1 MSLDPRSVLADLIAL
16 PSVNPMGLPAIGDQY
31 YEHQVTDYLERL
43 FQGLGWPY
51 RRQPVAPRRDNILA
65 YLAGDPGPLEGGALL
80 LLEAHQDTVPVEGM
94 TIPPWEPVIRDGRI
108 YGRGSC
114 DIKGGM
120 TAMLVALDRIQNSRV
135 ATRPSVVLACTVN
148 EEHGYTG
155 AQAVADLWQHGDRS
169 IFARRPDAAVVA
181 EPTELNVVTAHK
193 GAVRWRLNTAGRAAH
208 SSQPEAGQNA
218 IYAMAPVLQALESY
232 QRGAAKEISPHAL
245 CGGATLSVGVISGGL
260 SVNTIPAQC
269 TIEIDRRL
277 VPGETPESGFEHVR
291 RFLSGQPGMPHS
303 IVHEPP
309 FLIGP
314 PLADVGN
321 DAVARQLLA
330 AVRKVSPA
338 RDVIGVPFG
347 TDAATFAAA
356 GVPSV
361 VFGPGSIAQAHTADE
376 WLALDQLE
384 QAIEILT
391 RFLNSGEAAPHVLA
405 AKAV

>member
-1 MSLDPRSVLADLIAL
+1 
-16 PSVNPMGLPAIGDQY
+16 MGLPAVGDHY

-43 FQGLGWPY
+43 FQRLGWPY
-51 RRQPVAPRRDNILA
+51 QRQPVAPRRDNILA
-65 YLAGDPGPLEGGALL
+65 YLAGDPGPLEGGSLL
-80 LLEAHQDTVPVEGM
+80 LFEAHQDTVPVEGM
-94 TIPPWEPVIRDGRI
+94 TIPPWEPAIRDGRI

-114 DIKGGM
+114 DIKGGL
-120 TAMLVALDRIQNSRV
+120 TAMLAALDRFWSARP
-135 ATRPSVVLACTVN
+135 APRPSVVLACTVN

-155 AQAVADLWQHGDRS
+155 ALAVADLWQRGDRS
-169 IFARRPDAAVVA
+169 ILPRRPDAAIVA
-181 EPTELNVVTAHK
+181 EPSELNVVTAHK
-193 GAVRWRLNTAGRAAH
+193 GAVRWRLHTAGRAAH
-208 SSQPEAGQNA
+208 SSQPDAGQNA

-232 QRGAAKEISPHAL
+232 QAVGAKEIAPHAL

-291 RFLSGQPGMPHS
+291 RYLSAQPGVPRS

-309 FLIGP
+309 FLTGP

-321 DAVARQLLA
+321 GAIAQLLLTA
-330 AVRKVSPA
+330 AQQISATRGIV
-338 RDVIGVPFG
+338 GVPFG

-376 WLALDQLE
+376 WLSLDQLD
-384 QAIEILT
+384 QAIAILT
-391 RFLNSGEAAPHVLA
+391 RFLGVDAS
-405 AKAV
+405 

>member
-1 MSLDPRSVLADLIAL
+1 MPLDPLRTLADLIAL
-16 PSVNPMGLPAIGDQY
+16 PSVNPMGLPAVGDIY
-31 YEHQVTDYLERL
+31 YEHRVTDYLERL
-43 FQGLGWPY
+43 FQKLGWPSK
-51 RRQPVAPRRDNILA
+51 RQPVAPQRDNILA
-65 YLAGDPGPLEGGALL
+65 YLEGKPGPLEGGKLL

-94 TIPPWEPVIRDGRI
+94 TIPPWEPEVRDGRI

-114 DIKGGM
+114 DIKGGL
-120 TAMLVALDRIQNSRV
+120 TAMLAALDRTRDSK
-135 ATRPSVVLACTVN
+135 TRPSILLACTVN

-155 AQAVADLWQHGDRS
+155 ALALADAWRRGDTS
-169 IFARRPDAAVVA
+169 LLPRRPDAAIVA

-193 GAVRWRLNTAGRAAH
+193 GAVRWRLKTQGRAAH
-208 SSQPEAGQNA
+208 SSQPEAGRNA
-218 IYAMAPVLQALESY
+218 IYAMAQVLIALEEY
-232 QRGAAKEISPHAL
+232 QRTAANDVSRHPL

-260 SVNTIPAQC
+260 SVNTIPAEC
-269 TIEIDRRL
+269 VIEIDRRL
-277 VPGETPESGFEHVR
+277 VPGETPQGGFAHVR
-291 RFLSGQPGMPHS
+291 DYLKAQPSVPAD

-321 DAVARQLLA
+321 ETIASQLLR
-330 AVRKVSPA
+330 AVREVSSS
-338 RDVIGVPFG
+338 RQIVGVPFG

-384 QAIEILT
+384 GAIEVLT
-391 RFLNSGEAAPHVLA
+391 RFLESAA
-405 AKAV
+405 